1 MFAVGPF
8 PQVLQ
13 RCVIW
18 CAQAAKPFSALEE
31 ISLKRL
37 LHPTI
42 LKNLPTRKMISKGI
56 HMLYLCVQE
65 KLCEELKVSD

>member
-1 MFAVGPF
+1 MFG
-8 PQVLQ
+8 QVLQ

-18 CAQAAKPFSALEE
+18 CAEAAKPFSALEE
-31 ISLKRL
+31 TSLKRM

-42 LKNLPTRKMISKGI
+42 LKHLPSRKMISQGI

-65 KLCEELKVSD
+65 KLCEELKVSN

>member
-1 MFAVGPF
+1 VIGF

-13 RCVIW
+13 RCVVW
-18 CAQAAKPFSALEE
+18 CAEAAKPFSALEE
-31 ISLKRL
+31 DSMKRL

-42 LKNLPTRKMISKGI
+42 LKNLPNRKKISQGI

-65 KLCEELKVSD
+65 NLRDELKVSD